1 MKLKSAITAVACVG
15 ALLAA
20 AGCGS
25 SDGGSDGT
33 SGSTSGGD
41 NANVAA
47 AKQLVAAGL
56 EGTMSRSDGGK
67 VAWAGASTSPAPFPN
82 GKVGILACPLA
93 VEACD
98 RISSAAKQA
107 ATELGWDAFIVD
119 GRGDPSVQQA
129 GVETMINRGVNC
141 IVSLAAPARV
151 FAPQIARAEKQG
163 IKVFTGFADDPRQYG
178 GQGGIGPDN
187 VKAGEMIAAYVVA
200 NGGGKVLVFDAPQDP
215 QLAQRTEG
223 FKKYLNEHGGAE
235 IVDTVDFDLT
245 EIGPGEATKMK
256 AALQRHPSGT
266 IDWVLSP
273 FDATLTPLLQAARE
287 LGRTEIKGIS
297 FDADQSSLEDLRND
311 PDSGQVA
318 TLSWSYEWVSWAT
331 IDECNRALQ
340 GAPINVNKDFP
351 IRLIDKTNVP
361 PPGGRDQPQF
371 DYVSRFKQMWQSAEG
386 SQ

>member
-1 MKLKSAITAVACVG
+1 MKLKSAMTGLACAG

-25 SDGGSDGT
+25 SDSGSDQAGGS
-33 SGSTSGGD
+33 SSGGD
-41 NANVAA
+41 NANVTA
-47 AKQLVAAGL
+47 AKELVAAGL
-56 EGTMSRSDGGK
+56 KGTMSRSAGGD
-67 VAWAGASTSPAPFPN
+67 VAWAGASTSPPPFPN

-98 RISSAAKQA
+98 RISTAAKEA
-107 ATELGWDAFIVD
+107 ATELGWEAFIVD

-129 GVETMINRGVNC
+129 GVETMINRRVNC

-151 FAPQIARAEKQG
+151 FAPQIERATQQG

-178 GQGGIGPDN
+178 GHGGIAPDN
-187 VKAGEMIAAYVVA
+187 VKAGEMLAAYVIA

-215 QLAQRTEG
+215 QLAERTQG
-223 FKKYLNEHGGAE
+223 FKQYLEEHGGGE
-235 IVDTVDFDLT
+235 IVDTVDFALT

-256 AALQRHPSGT
+256 AALQRHPRGT
-266 IDWVLSP
+266 IDWVISP

-287 LGRTEIKGIS
+287 LGRTEIKGLS

-340 GAPINVNKDFP
+340 GEPVNVNKDFP

-371 DYVSRFKQMWQSAEG
+371 DFVGRFKEMWQSAEA